1 MNPSPARD
9 QQFVVVV
16 RRRPYCLE
24 EVSRVDAGS
33 RQGIP
38 HGRDHGVRIA
48 PDAREINLDIV
59 RAFRCGSK
67 RKAEAAVD
75 RPDLLVALAAPFE
88 TERPGPL
95 PRTPRTVADAASPRR
110 SRHHLQ
116 AEVQSQ
122 LAVRDSHFL
131 PLAVGF

>member
-1 MNPSPARD
+1 MASNLHVNPSPARD

-24 EVSRVDAGS
+24 EVSRVDASS

-59 RAFRCGSK
+59 RVFRCGSK

-75 RPDLLVALAAPFE
+75 RPDLLVALA
-88 TERPGPL
+88 
-95 PRTPRTVADAASPRR
+95 DAASPRR
-110 SRHHLQ
+110 TRHHLQ

-122 LAVRDSHFL
+122 LVISRPERGL
-131 PLAVGF
+131 TQLR

>member
-1 MNPSPARD
+1 MASNLHVNPSPARD

-33 RQGIP
+33 RQCIP

-75 RPDLLVALAAPFE
+75 RPDLLVGQAHLDQNVLGQL
-88 TERPGPL
+88 RRGSPGL
-95 PRTPRTVADAASPRR
+95 PRFWASRVASFPPVLRKKSIQR
-110 SRHHLQ
+110 
-116 AEVQSQ
+116 
-122 LAVRDSHFL
+122 
-131 PLAVGF
+131 